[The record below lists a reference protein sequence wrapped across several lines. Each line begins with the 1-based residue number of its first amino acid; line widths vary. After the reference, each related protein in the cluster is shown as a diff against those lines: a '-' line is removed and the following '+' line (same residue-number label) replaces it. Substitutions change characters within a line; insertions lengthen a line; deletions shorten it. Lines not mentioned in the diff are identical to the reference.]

1 MAGHGDLA
9 THRPNPSEHTTK
21 ERGEGGE
28 ITRAAIP
35 VFYREGDPDDV
46 KARFLGLVRRR
57 RAIQRSRGEDSLGR
71 SLRWLQEVT
80 EVNSE
85 HYTESKSTASG
96 PGCAAD

>member
-1 MAGHGDLA
+1 MKGRGDLA
-9 THRPNPSEHTTK
+9 THRPNPSETTPK

-57 RAIQRSRGEDSLGR
+57 
-71 SLRWLQEVT
+71 
-80 EVNSE
+80 
-85 HYTESKSTASG
+85 
-96 PGCAAD
+96 